1 MFRFFIHYVLV
12 HIHAQSVRPV
22 LVISDRS
29 EEWNGK

>member
-1 MFRFFIHYVLV
+1 MFRCLLVL
-12 HIHAQSVRPV
+12 IRSHAQSMRPV

>member
-1 MFRFFIHYVLV
+1 MHS
-12 HIHAQSVRPV
+12 HAQSVHLV